1 MRQKVKIK
9 VAGFG
14 GQGVQLLGT
23 VIAYTA
29 MLEGKHVT
37 FVPSYGPES
46 RGGTSN
52 CYITISDR
60 AGESPLV
67 DVPDVMITMNLPS
80 LNKFEPTIRPGGLLI
95 YNSSLTPRKP
105 SRTDINIIELPATEI
120 ADQLGN
126 TVVANMVVLG
136 AFIER
141 TQIISART
149 VMRRT
154 LPTLFAKKRQLIPLN
169 RRAIRAGIDW
179 VRRAA

>member
-1 MRQKVKIK
+1 MKKKIKIK

-23 VIAYTA
+23 MIAYTA
-29 MLEGKHVT
+29 MLEGKHIT

-52 CYITISDR
+52 CYITISER
-60 AGESPLV
+60 SGESPLV

-80 LNKFEPTIRPGGLLI
+80 LDKFEPAIRPGGLLI

-105 SRTDINIIELPATEI
+105 KRNDIEIIELPATEI
-120 ADQLGN
+120 ADRLGN

-136 AFIER
+136 AFIAH
-141 TQIISART
+141 TKVISEKT
-149 VMRRT
+149 VVEKT
-154 LPTLFAKKRQLIPLN
+154 LPDMFSKNPQVISLNERAVEKGIEFVKKR
-169 RRAIRAGIDW
+169 
-179 VRRAA
+179 